1 MIKIKVIQGIQGV
14 NFRVGKVERCLC
26 LAPSFFFCLQL
37 RRRLSLSYI
46 NGEETVYS
54 SFMNESVVSGNIGY

>member
-14 NFRVGKVERCLC
+14 NFRAGKVERCLC
-26 LAPSFFFCLQL
+26 LAPSFFFLFCLQL

-46 NGEETVYS
+46 NGEETVIHRLC
-54 SFMNESVVSGNIGY
+54 MKV